1 MEVRKMIADETST
14 TATTAESVATA
25 EPAGAEVTGSAEA
38 AGGSPQEESQVQHQE
53 RTSADEGVQQ
63 ESAASADHE
72 PVKKADFQPLSGTP
86 TGQMKADLDLL
97 YDVDLPVSVEL
108 GRTSMTIKDMLS
120 VSQGSVITLERAAG
134 EAVDVLVS
142 GKVIGRGEVV
152 VVDDKFGVRITELV
166 NRMDGKAKS

>member
-1 MEVRKMIADETST
+1 MIADEPGT

-25 EPAGAEVTGSAEA
+25 EPAGAEVTGSTEA
-38 AGGSPQEESQVQHQE
+38 AGASPQEELQVQHQE
-53 RTSADEGVQQ
+53 QTSADDGGQQ

-72 PVKKADFQPLSGTP
+72 PHDPVKKADFQPLSGTP
-86 TGQMKADLDLL
+86 SGQMKADMDML

-166 NRMDGKAKS
+166 NRLDGTAKS

>member
-1 MEVRKMIADETST
+1 MIADETGT
-14 TATTAESVATA
+14 TATKAESVATA
-25 EPAGAEVTGSAEA
+25 ETTGAEVTGSMEA
-38 AGGSPQEESQVQHQE
+38 AVDSPQEELQAQHQE
-53 RTSADEGVQQ
+53 QTSADEGAQQ
-63 ESAASADHE
+63 ESAASADHETHE

-86 TGQMKADLDLL
+86 SGQMKADMDLL

-142 GKVIGRGEVV
+142 GKLIGRGEVV
-152 VVDDKFGVRITELV
+152 VVDDKFGIRITELV
-166 NRMDGKAKS
+166 NRMDGTAKS